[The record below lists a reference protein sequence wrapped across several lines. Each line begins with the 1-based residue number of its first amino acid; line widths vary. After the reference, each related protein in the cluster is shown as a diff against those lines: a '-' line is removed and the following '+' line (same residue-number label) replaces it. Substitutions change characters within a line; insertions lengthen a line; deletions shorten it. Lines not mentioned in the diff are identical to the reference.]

1 MAGDVGRSGSWLG
14 VEAQCEG
21 GRSRGT
27 SCCFHTWRLLVSSMR
42 CGWLVLLALCLVCV
56 QGQQPPSSSVL
67 SSTATTASQS
77 NAASSDS
84 SSSNAITKTAA
95 NAKEGALAGT
105 AIAPGP
111 NHLGKTGPD
120 DQHFVDAV
128 DAVRPDW
135 LATVLFVFV
144 AIYYHVAGG
153 P

>member
-1 MAGDVGRSGSWLG
+1 M
-14 VEAQCEG
+14 
-21 GRSRGT
+21 
-27 SCCFHTWRLLVSSMR
+27 SSMH

-56 QGQQPPSSSVL
+56 HGQQPPSSNA
-67 SSTATTASQS
+67 SSSAAATASQS
-77 NAASSDS
+77 NAAPSDS

-95 NAKEGALAGT
+95 NAKEGVLAGT

-128 DAVRPDW
+128 HAVRPGW
-135 LATVLFVFV
+135 IVTVLFVFV
-144 AIYYHVAGG
+144 TVYYHVAGG